1 MADNVTNSNLN
12 QNREP
17 IIPNME
23 LFGAISDEMRLKIL
37 LLLDQ
42 SEFTV
47 NEIKDILDIHQSNA
61 SRHLA
66 KLSQCGL
73 VKDRRDGIKAYYRL
87 SEELYMSSRLLQIIR
102 EAYDELQDKDILKC
116 RAAQALE
123 ERTDKTKGQIHKLDQ
138 AGGSLKA
145 QISLFSKLMVPFE
158 NAVDIGCGEGGDLS
172 LMLASR
178 CKNVTA
184 LDYDPKII
192 SGLRQILQQK
202 NINNVTPKVA
212 DMTQTGLPSDYADLV
227 LMSQVLHHAT
237 DPRLA
242 LKEATRILKPGGR
255 LALLDLAQHK
265 EESFRTTH
273 GHIWLGFERSQ
284 LEFFVKE
291 LNCKVLES
299 EIIPSE
305 NEVDKKLP
313 VICMI
318 ITKE

>member
-1 MADNVTNSNLN
+1 M
-12 QNREP
+12 QREP
-17 IIPNME
+17 ITPTMD

-37 LLLDQ
+37 MLLDQ
-42 SEFTV
+42 AEFTV

-66 KLSQCGL
+66 KLSACGL
-73 VKDRRDGIKAYYRL
+73 LKDRRDGIKAYYRL
-87 SEELYMSSRLLQIIR
+87 SEELLLSKRMLAVIR
-102 EAYDELQDKDILKC
+102 DAYGELPDKDILLC
-116 RAAQALE
+116 RAEQTLQD
-123 ERTDKTKGQIHKLDQ
+123 RTDKTKGQIHKLDQ

-172 LMLASR
+172 LMLANR
-178 CKNVTA
+178 CKNVTS
-184 LDYDPKII
+184 LDYDPKVI
-192 SGLRQILQQK
+192 SGLQKILKQK
-202 NINNVTPKVA
+202 GIDNVTPKVA
-212 DMTQTGLPSDYADLV
+212 DMTKTGLPDNDADLV

-242 LKEATRILKPGGR
+242 LKEAIRILKTGGT

-265 EESFRTTH
+265 EESFRETH
-273 GHIWLGFERSQ
+273 GHIWLGFDRSQ

-291 LNCKVLES
+291 FNCKVIES

-318 ITKE
+318 LTKN

>member
-1 MADNVTNSNLN
+1 MD
-12 QNREP
+12 
-17 IIPNME
+17 
-23 LFGAISDEMRLKIL
+23 LFGTISDEMRLKIL

-42 SEFTV
+42 AEFTV

-66 KLSQCGL
+66 KLSSCNL
-73 VKDRRDGIKAYYRL
+73 LKDRRDGIKAYYRL
-87 SEELYMSSRLLQIIR
+87 SEELYLSNRMLSMIR
-102 EAYDELQDKDILKC
+102 EAYEELPDKEILKC
-116 RAAQALE
+116 RAAQILE
-123 ERTDKTKGQIHKLDQ
+123 ERSDKTKNQIHKLDQ

-145 QISLFSKLMVPFE
+145 QISLFSKLMHPFE
-158 NAVDIGCGEGGDLS
+158 NAVDVGCGEGGDLS
-172 LMLASR
+172 LMLCSR
-178 CKNVTA
+178 CKHVTA

-192 SGLRQILQQK
+192 GDFQKILKQR
-202 NINNVTPKVA
+202 NIQNVSPKVA
-212 DMTQTGLPSDYADLV
+212 DMVKTGLPDDFADLV
-227 LMSQVLHHAT
+227 LMSQVLHHAK

-242 LKEATRILKPGGR
+242 LKEAVRILKPGGV

-273 GHIWLGFERSQ
+273 GHIWLGFDRSQ

-291 LNCKVLES
+291 LNCQVLES

-318 ITKE
+318 LTKNS

>member
-1 MADNVTNSNLN
+1 MD
-12 QNREP
+12 
-17 IIPNME
+17 
-23 LFGAISDEMRLKIL
+23 LFSAISDEMRLKIL

-66 KLSQCGL
+66 KLSSCGL

-87 SEELYMSSRLLQIIR
+87 SEDLYMSARLLQTIR
-102 EAYDELQDKDILKC
+102 EAYEQLQDCDILKC

-145 QISLFSKLMVPFE
+145 QISLFSKLMQQFE

-172 LMLASR
+172 LMLANR
-178 CKNVTA
+178 CRNVTS
-184 LDYDPKII
+184 LDYDPKVINN
-192 SGLRQILQQK
+192 LQVILKQK
-202 NINNVTPKVA
+202 GIENVTPKVA
-212 DMTQTGLPSDYADLV
+212 DMTQTGLPENYADLV

-242 LKEATRILKPGGR
+242 LKEAIRILKRGGT

-273 GHIWLGFERSQ
+273 GHIWLGFDRTQ
-284 LEFFVKE
+284 LEFFVRE
-291 LNCKVLES
+291 FNCKIIES

-318 ITKE
+318 IEKQ

>member
-1 MADNVTNSNLN
+1 MT
-12 QNREP
+12 REP
-17 IIPNME
+17 ITPTMD
-23 LFGAISDEMRLKIL
+23 LFSAISDEMRLKIL
-37 LLLDQ
+37 MLLDQ
-42 SEFTV
+42 AEFTV

-66 KLSQCGL
+66 KLSTCGL
-73 VKDRRDGIKAYYRL
+73 LKDRRDGIKAYYRL
-87 SEELYMSSRLLQIIR
+87 NEELLMSSRVLSVIR
-102 EAYDELQDKDILKC
+102 DAYGELQDKDILRC
-116 RAAQALE
+116 RAEQTLQ

-172 LMLASR
+172 LMLANR
-178 CKNVTA
+178 CKEVTS
-184 LDYDPKII
+184 LDCDAKVIGGFQKILKQKGI
-192 SGLRQILQQK
+192 K
-202 NINNVTPKVA
+202 NITPKVA
-212 DMTQTGLPSDYADLV
+212 DMTKTGLPDNYADLV

-242 LKEATRILKPGGR
+242 LKEAIRILKQGGT

-273 GHIWLGFERSQ
+273 GHIWLGFDQNQ
-284 LEFFVKE
+284 LKFFAKE
-291 LNCKVLES
+291 LGCKVQEC

-318 ITKE
+318 LTKI

>member
-1 MADNVTNSNLN
+1 MAKLN
-12 QNREP
+12 NNREP
-17 IIPNME
+17 IVPNMD

-42 SEFTV
+42 AEFTV

-66 KLSQCGL
+66 KLSSCNL
-73 VKDRRDGIKAYYRL
+73 LKDRRDGIKAYYRL
-87 SEELYMSSRLLQIIR
+87 SEELYLSDRMLSMIR
-102 EAYDELQDKDILKC
+102 EAYEELPDKDILKC
-116 RAAQALE
+116 RAEQVLE
-123 ERTDKTKGQIHKLDQ
+123 DRSDKTKGLIHKLDQ

-145 QISLFSKLMVPFE
+145 QASLFSKLMVQFD
-158 NAVDIGCGEGGDLS
+158 NAVDVGCGEGGDLS
-172 LMLASR
+172 LMLSSR
-178 CKNVTA
+178 CKHVTS
-184 LDYDPKII
+184 LDCDPKVV
-192 SGLRQILQQK
+192 SGLQQILKQK
-202 NINNVTPKVA
+202 GIQNVQPKMA
-212 DMTQTGLPSDYADLV
+212 DMVNTGLPDDFADLV
-227 LMSQVLHHAT
+227 LMSQVLHHAM

-242 LKEATRILKPGGR
+242 LKEAVRILKPGGT

-273 GHIWLGFERSQ
+273 GHIWLGFDRSQ
-284 LEFFVKE
+284 LEFFVQE
-291 LNCKVLES
+291 LNCDIVES

-318 ITKE
+318 LTKNG

>member
-1 MADNVTNSNLN
+1 MFQQENSK
-12 QNREP
+12 EP
-17 IIPNME
+17 IRPDMD
-23 LFGAISDEMRLKIL
+23 LFSAISDEMRLKIL

-66 KLSQCGL
+66 KLSSCNL
-73 VKDRRDGIKAYYRL
+73 LKDRRDGIKAYYGL
-87 SEELYMSSRLLQIIR
+87 SDDLYLSNRILTIIR
-102 EAYDELQDKDILKC
+102 DAYDNLPDKDIIKC
-116 RAAQALE
+116 RAAQVLE
-123 ERTDKTKGQIHKLDQ
+123 ARNDKTKGQIHKLDQ

-145 QISLFSKLMVPFE
+145 QISLFAKLMYPFE
-158 NAVDIGCGEGGDLS
+158 NVVDIGCGEGGDLS
-172 LMLASR
+172 LMLAGR
-178 CKNVTA
+178 CKNVTS
-184 LDYDPKII
+184 LDCDPKVV
-192 SGLRQILQQK
+192 SGLQKILLQK
-202 NINNVTPKVA
+202 GIDNIIPKVA
-212 DMTQTGLPSDYADLV
+212 EMTQTGLPENFADLV

-242 LKEATRILKPGGR
+242 LKEAVRILKPHGT

-273 GHIWLGFERSQ
+273 GHIWLGFDKNQ
-284 LEFFVKE
+284 LEFFFKE
-291 LNCKVLES
+291 LNCKTLVS

-318 ITKE
+318 MGKE

>member
-1 MADNVTNSNLN
+1 MANTNYT
-12 QNREP
+12 REP
-17 IIPNME
+17 IVPSMD

-42 SEFTV
+42 AEFTV

-66 KLSQCGL
+66 KLSSCNL
-73 VKDRRDGIKAYYRL
+73 LKDRRDGIKAYYRL
-87 SEELYMSSRLLQIIR
+87 SEELYLSNRMLSMIR
-102 EAYDELQDKDILKC
+102 EAYEELPDKEILKC

-123 ERTDKTKGQIHKLDQ
+123 ERSDNTKNQIHKLDQ

-145 QISLFSKLMVPFE
+145 QISLFSKLMQPFE
-158 NAVDIGCGEGGDLS
+158 NAVDVGCGEGGDLS
-172 LMLASR
+172 LMLCNR
-178 CKNVTA
+178 CKHVTS
-184 LDYDPKII
+184 LDCDPKVI
-192 SGLRQILQQK
+192 SGFQKILKQK
-202 NINNVTPKVA
+202 GIANVSPKVA
-212 DMTQTGLPSDYADLV
+212 DMVKTGLPDDFADLV
-227 LMSQVLHHAT
+227 LMSQVLHHAM

-242 LKEATRILKPGGR
+242 LKEAVRILKPGGV
-255 LALLDLAQHK
+255 LALLDLAPHK

-273 GHIWLGFERSQ
+273 GHIWLGFDRSQ

-291 LNCKVLES
+291 LNCQVLES

-318 ITKE
+318 LTKNP

>member
-1 MADNVTNSNLN
+1 VADSLST
-12 QNREP
+12 REP
-17 IIPNME
+17 IVPSMD

-42 SEFTV
+42 AEFTV

-66 KLSQCGL
+66 KLSACNL
-73 VKDRRDGIKAYYRL
+73 LKDRRDGIKAYYRL
-87 SEELYMSSRLLQIIR
+87 SEDLYLSNRMISMIR
-102 EAYDELQDKDILKC
+102 EAYEELPDKDILKC
-116 RAAQALE
+116 RAAQVLE
-123 ERTDKTKGQIHKLDQ
+123 DRTDKTKGQIHKLDQ

-145 QISLFSKLMVPFE
+145 QISLFGRLMYPFE
-158 NAVDIGCGEGGDLS
+158 NAVDVGCGEGGDLT
-172 LMLASR
+172 LMLCNC
-178 CKNVTA
+178 CKRVTA
-184 LDYDPKII
+184 LDCDPKVV
-192 SGLRQILQQK
+192 SGLQKILKQK
-202 NINNVTPKVA
+202 NIQNVTPKVA
-212 DMTQTGLPSDYADLV
+212 DMVSTGLPDNFADLV
-227 LMSQVLHHAT
+227 LMSQVLHHAK

-242 LKEATRILKPGGR
+242 LKESVRILKRGGT

-273 GHIWLGFERSQ
+273 GHIWLGFDRAQ

-291 LNCKVLES
+291 LNCEVVSS

-318 ITKE
+318 LKKK

>member
-1 MADNVTNSNLN
+1 MAKLN
-12 QNREP
+12 NNREP
-17 IIPNME
+17 IVPNMD

-42 SEFTV
+42 AEFTV

-66 KLSQCGL
+66 KLSSCNL
-73 VKDRRDGIKAYYRL
+73 LKDRRDGIKAYYRL
-87 SEELYMSSRLLQIIR
+87 SEDLYLSDRMLSMIR
-102 EAYDELQDKDILKC
+102 EAYEELPDKDVLKC
-116 RAAQALE
+116 RAAQVLE
-123 ERTDKTKGQIHKLDQ
+123 DRSDKTKGLIHKLDQ

-145 QISLFSKLMVPFE
+145 QVSLFSKLMVQFD
-158 NAVDIGCGEGGDLS
+158 NAVDVGCGEGGDLS
-172 LMLASR
+172 LMLSSR
-178 CKNVTA
+178 CKHVTS
-184 LDYDPKII
+184 LDCDPKVV
-192 SGLRQILQQK
+192 SGLQQILKQK
-202 NINNVTPKVA
+202 GIQNVQPKMA
-212 DMTQTGLPSDYADLV
+212 DMVNTGLPDDFADLV
-227 LMSQVLHHAT
+227 LMSQVLHHAM

-242 LKEATRILKPGGR
+242 LKEAVRILKPGGT

-273 GHIWLGFERSQ
+273 GHIWLGFDRSQ
-284 LEFFVKE
+284 LEFFVQE
-291 LNCKVLES
+291 LNCDIVES

-318 ITKE
+318 LTKNG

>member
-1 MADNVTNSNLN
+1 M
-12 QNREP
+12 QREP
-17 IIPNME
+17 ITPTMD

-37 LLLDQ
+37 MLLDQ
-42 SEFTV
+42 AEFTV

-66 KLSQCGL
+66 KLSACGL
-73 VKDRRDGIKAYYRL
+73 LKDRRDGIKAYYRL
-87 SEELYMSSRLLQIIR
+87 SEELLLSKRMLAVIR
-102 EAYDELQDKDILKC
+102 DAYGELPDKDILLC
-116 RAAQALE
+116 RAEQTLQD
-123 ERTDKTKGQIHKLDQ
+123 RTDKTKGQIHKLDQ

-172 LMLASR
+172 LMLANR
-178 CKNVTA
+178 CKNVTS
-184 LDYDPKII
+184 LDYDPKVI
-192 SGLRQILQQK
+192 SGLQKILKQK
-202 NINNVTPKVA
+202 GIDNVTPKVA
-212 DMTQTGLPSDYADLV
+212 DMTKTGLPDNDADLV

-242 LKEATRILKPGGR
+242 LKEAIRILKPGGT

-265 EESFRTTH
+265 EETFRETH
-273 GHIWLGFERSQ
+273 GHIWLGFDRSQ

-291 LNCKVLES
+291 FNCKVIES

-318 ITKE
+318 LTKN

>member
-1 MADNVTNSNLN
+1 M
-12 QNREP
+12 QREP
-17 IIPNME
+17 IIPTMD
-23 LFGAISDEMRLKIL
+23 LFSAVSDEMRLKIL
-37 LLLDQ
+37 MLLDLA
-42 SEFTV
+42 EFTV

-61 SRHLA
+61 SRHLS
-66 KLSQCGL
+66 KLSACGL
-73 VKDRRDGIKAYYRL
+73 LKDRRDGIKAYYRL
-87 SEELYMSSRLLQIIR
+87 SEELLLSNRVLSVIR
-102 EAYDELQDKDILKC
+102 DAYGELPDKDILRC
-116 RAAQALE
+116 RAEQVLE

-172 LMLASR
+172 LMLANR
-178 CKNVTA
+178 CKEVTS
-184 LDYDPKII
+184 LDCDAKVI
-192 SGLRQILQQK
+192 SGFQKILKQK
-202 NINNVTPKVA
+202 GIKNVTPKVA
-212 DMTQTGLPSDYADLV
+212 DMVKTGLPDDYADLV

-242 LKEATRILKPGGR
+242 LKEAVRILKPKGM

-273 GHIWLGFERSQ
+273 GHIWLGFDQNQ
-284 LEFFVKE
+284 LKFFAKE
-291 LNCKVLES
+291 LGCKVLES

-318 ITKE
+318 LTKG

>member
-1 MADNVTNSNLN
+1 MD
-12 QNREP
+12 
-17 IIPNME
+17 
-23 LFGAISDEMRLKIL
+23 LFSAISDEMRLKIL

-66 KLSQCGL
+66 KLSSCNL
-73 VKDRRDGIKAYYRL
+73 LKDRRDGIKAYYGL
-87 SEELYMSSRLLQIIR
+87 SDDLYLSNRILTIIR
-102 EAYDELQDKDILKC
+102 DAYDNLPDKDIIKC
-116 RAAQALE
+116 RAAQVLE
-123 ERTDKTKGQIHKLDQ
+123 ARNDKTKGQIHKLDQ

-145 QISLFSKLMVPFE
+145 QISLFAKLMYPFE
-158 NAVDIGCGEGGDLS
+158 NVVDIGCGEGGDLS
-172 LMLASR
+172 LMLAGR
-178 CKNVTA
+178 CKNVTS
-184 LDYDPKII
+184 LDCDPKVV
-192 SGLRQILQQK
+192 SGLQKILLQK
-202 NINNVTPKVA
+202 GIDNIIPKVA
-212 DMTQTGLPSDYADLV
+212 EMTQTGLPENFADLV

-242 LKEATRILKPGGR
+242 LKEAVRILKPHGT

-273 GHIWLGFERSQ
+273 GHIWLGFDKNQ
-284 LEFFVKE
+284 LEFFFKE
-291 LNCKVLES
+291 LNCKTLVS

-318 ITKE
+318 MEKE

>member
-1 MADNVTNSNLN
+1 M
-12 QNREP
+12 QREP
-17 IIPNME
+17 ITSTME
-23 LFGAISDEMRLKIL
+23 FFSAVSDEMRLKIL
-37 LLLDQ
+37 MLLDLA
-42 SEFTV
+42 EFTV

-66 KLSQCGL
+66 KLSACGL
-73 VKDRRDGIKAYYRL
+73 LKDRRDGIKAYYRL
-87 SEELYMSSRLLQIIR
+87 SEELLMSSRVLSVIR
-102 EAYDELQDKDILKC
+102 DAYGELPDKDVLRC
-116 RAAQALE
+116 RADQVLQ

-145 QISLFSKLMVPFE
+145 QISLFSKLMQPFE

-172 LMLASR
+172 LMLANR
-178 CKNVTA
+178 CKEVTS
-184 LDYDPKII
+184 LDCDPKVI
-192 SGLRQILQQK
+192 SGLQKILKQK
-202 NINNVTPKVA
+202 NIKNITPKVA
-212 DMTQTGLPSDYADLV
+212 DMTKTGLPENFADLV

-242 LKEATRILKPGGR
+242 LKEAIRILKPGGT

-273 GHIWLGFERSQ
+273 GHIWLGFDQSQ

-291 LNCKVLES
+291 FNCKVIES

-318 ITKE
+318 LTKS

>member
-1 MADNVTNSNLN
+1 MS
-12 QNREP
+12 REP
-17 IIPNME
+17 ITPSMD
-23 LFGAISDEMRLKIL
+23 LFSAISDEMRLKIL
-37 LLLDQ
+37 MLLDQ
-42 SEFTV
+42 AEFTV

-66 KLSQCGL
+66 KLSSCGL
-73 VKDRRDGIKAYYRL
+73 LKDRRDGIKAYYRL
-87 SEELYMSSRLLQIIR
+87 SEELLLSSRVLAVIR
-102 EAYDELQDKDILKC
+102 DAYNELQDKDIVRC
-116 RAAQALE
+116 RAEQMLQ

-158 NAVDIGCGEGGDLS
+158 TAVDIGCGEGGDLS

-178 CKNVTA
+178 CKNVIS

-192 SGLRQILQQK
+192 SGLQKILKQK
-202 NINNVTPKVA
+202 EIGNVTPKVA
-212 DMTQTGLPSDYADLV
+212 DMVKTGLPENFADLV
-227 LMSQVLHHAT
+227 LMSQVLHHAV

-242 LKEATRILKPGGR
+242 LKEAVRILKPGGT

-273 GHIWLGFERSQ
+273 GHIWLGFDRNQ
-284 LEFFVKE
+284 LEVFVKE
-291 LNCKVLES
+291 LDCKVLES

-313 VICMI
+313 VICLI
-318 ITKE
+318 ITKK

>member
-1 MADNVTNSNLN
+1 MT
-12 QNREP
+12 REP
-17 IIPNME
+17 ITPTMD

-37 LLLDQ
+37 MLLDQ
-42 SEFTV
+42 AEFTV

-66 KLSQCGL
+66 KLSACGL
-73 VKDRRDGIKAYYRL
+73 LKDRRDGIKAYYRL
-87 SEELYMSSRLLQIIR
+87 SEDLLMSARVLSVIR
-102 EAYDELQDKDILKC
+102 DAYGVLEDKDILSC
-116 RAAQALE
+116 RAEQVLQ

-145 QISLFSKLMVPFE
+145 QISLFSRLMVPFE
-158 NAVDIGCGEGGDLS
+158 TAVDIGCGEGGDLS
-172 LMLASR
+172 LMLANR
-178 CKNVTA
+178 CKNVIS
-184 LDYDPKII
+184 LDYDPKVIG
-192 SGLRQILQQK
+192 GLQKILKQKGIK
-202 NINNVTPKVA
+202 NITPKVA
-212 DMTQTGLPSDYADLV
+212 DMIKTGLPANYADLV

-242 LKEATRILKPGGR
+242 LKEAIRILKPGGT

-273 GHIWLGFERSQ
+273 GHIWLGFDRNQ

-291 LNCKVLES
+291 FNCKIVSS

-305 NEVDKKLP
+305 NAVDKKLP

-318 ITKE
+318 MVKE

>member
-1 MADNVTNSNLN
+1 MFQQENSK
-12 QNREP
+12 EP
-17 IIPNME
+17 IRPDMD
-23 LFGAISDEMRLKIL
+23 LFSAISDEMRLKIL

-66 KLSQCGL
+66 KLSSCNL
-73 VKDRRDGIKAYYRL
+73 LKDRRDGIKAYYGL
-87 SEELYMSSRLLQIIR
+87 SDDLYLSNRILTIIR
-102 EAYDELQDKDILKC
+102 DAYDNLPDKDIIKC
-116 RAAQALE
+116 RAAQVLE
-123 ERTDKTKGQIHKLDQ
+123 ARNDKTKGQIHKLDQ

-145 QISLFSKLMVPFE
+145 QISLFAKLMYPFE
-158 NAVDIGCGEGGDLS
+158 NVVDIGCGEGGDLS
-172 LMLASR
+172 LMLAGR
-178 CKNVTA
+178 CKNVTS
-184 LDYDPKII
+184 LDCDPKVV
-192 SGLRQILQQK
+192 SGLQKILLQK
-202 NINNVTPKVA
+202 GIDNIIPKVA
-212 DMTQTGLPSDYADLV
+212 EMTQTGLPENFADLV

-242 LKEATRILKPGGR
+242 LKEAVRILKPHGT

-273 GHIWLGFERSQ
+273 GHIWLGFDKNQ
-284 LEFFVKE
+284 LEFFFKE
-291 LNCKVLES
+291 LNCKTLVS

-318 ITKE
+318 MEKE

>member
-1 MADNVTNSNLN
+1 M
-12 QNREP
+12 QREP
-17 IIPNME
+17 IIPTMD
-23 LFGAISDEMRLKIL
+23 LFSAVSDEMRLKIL
-37 LLLDQ
+37 MLLDLA
-42 SEFTV
+42 EFTV

-66 KLSQCGL
+66 KLSSCGL
-73 VKDRRDGIKAYYRL
+73 LKDRRDGIKAYYRL
-87 SEELYMSSRLLQIIR
+87 SEDLLMSNRVLSVIR
-102 EAYDELQDKDILKC
+102 DAYGELQDKDILRC
-116 RAAQALE
+116 RAEQVLQ

-172 LMLASR
+172 LMLANR
-178 CKNVTA
+178 CKEVTS
-184 LDYDPKII
+184 LDCDAKVI
-192 SGLRQILQQK
+192 SGFQKILKQK
-202 NINNVTPKVA
+202 GFKNVTPKVA
-212 DMTQTGLPSDYADLV
+212 DMVKTGLPDDYADLV

-242 LKEATRILKPGGR
+242 LKEAVRILKPKGM

-273 GHIWLGFERSQ
+273 GHIWLGFDQNQ
-284 LEFFVKE
+284 LKFFAKE
-291 LNCKVLES
+291 LGCKVLES

-318 ITKE
+318 LTKG

>member
-1 MADNVTNSNLN
+1 M
-12 QNREP
+12 QREP
-17 IIPNME
+17 ITPTMD

-37 LLLDQ
+37 MLLDIA
-42 SEFTV
+42 EFTV

-61 SRHLA
+61 SRHLS
-66 KLSQCGL
+66 KLSACGL
-73 VKDRRDGIKAYYRL
+73 LKDRRDGIKAYYRL
-87 SEELYMSSRLLQIIR
+87 SEELLMSDRVLSVIR
-102 EAYDELQDKDILKC
+102 DAVNELPDKDILRC
-116 RAAQALE
+116 RAEQVLE
-123 ERTDKTKGQIHKLDQ
+123 ERTDKTKGQIHKLNQ

-145 QISLFSKLMVPFE
+145 QISLFSKLMIPFE

-172 LMLASR
+172 LMLACR
-178 CKNVTA
+178 CKHVTS
-184 LDYDPKII
+184 LDCDPKVI
-192 SGLRQILQQK
+192 SGLQK
-202 NINNVTPKVA
+202 IVKQKGITNLSPKVA
-212 DMTQTGLPSDYADLV
+212 DMTKTGLPENYADLV

-242 LKEATRILKPGGR
+242 LKEAIRILKPGGT
-255 LALLDLAQHK
+255 LAFLDLAQHK

-273 GHIWLGFERSQ
+273 GHIWLGFDRSQ

-291 LNCKVLES
+291 FNCKVLDS

-318 ITKE
+318 LTKD

>member
-1 MADNVTNSNLN
+1 
-12 QNREP
+12 
-17 IIPNME
+17 ME

-145 QISLFSKLMVPFE
+145 QISLFS
-158 NAVDIGCGEGGDLS
+158 
-172 LMLASR
+172 
-178 CKNVTA
+178 
-184 LDYDPKII
+184 
-192 SGLRQILQQK
+192 
-202 NINNVTPKVA
+202 
-212 DMTQTGLPSDYADLV
+212 
-227 LMSQVLHHAT
+227 
-237 DPRLA
+237 
-242 LKEATRILKPGGR
+242 
-255 LALLDLAQHK
+255 
-265 EESFRTTH
+265 
-273 GHIWLGFERSQ
+273 
-284 LEFFVKE
+284 
-291 LNCKVLES
+291 
-299 EIIPSE
+299 
-305 NEVDKKLP
+305 
-313 VICMI
+313 
-318 ITKE
+318 

>member
-1 MADNVTNSNLN
+1 MSN
-12 QNREP
+12 QKTTKEP
-17 IIPNME
+17 ISPDMG
-23 LFGAISDEMRLKIL
+23 LFSAISDEMRLKIL

-42 SEFTV
+42 AEFTV

-66 KLSQCGL
+66 KLSACNL
-73 VKDRRDGIKAYYRL
+73 LKDRRDGIKAYYGL
-87 SEELYMSSRLLQIIR
+87 SDDLYLSYRILSIIR
-102 EAYDELQDKDILKC
+102 DAYENLTDKDIIKC
-116 RAAQALE
+116 RAAQILDA
-123 ERTDKTKGQIHKLDQ
+123 RNDKTKNQIHKLDQ

-145 QISLFSKLMVPFE
+145 QISLFAKLMKPFD

-172 LMLASR
+172 LMLAGR

-184 LDYDPKII
+184 LDCDSKVI
-192 SGLRQILQQK
+192 SGLQDILEQK
-202 NINNVTPKVA
+202 NIKNVNPKVA
-212 DMTQTGLPSDYADLV
+212 EMTQTGLPQNFADLV

-242 LKEATRILKPGGR
+242 LKEAVRILKPHGTI
-255 LALLDLAQHK
+255 ALLDLAQHK

-273 GHIWLGFERSQ
+273 GHIWLGFDRNQ
-284 LEFFVKE
+284 LEFFFKE
-291 LNCKVLES
+291 LNCKTLVS

-305 NEVDKKLP
+305 NEMDKKLP

-318 ITKE
+318 MEKE